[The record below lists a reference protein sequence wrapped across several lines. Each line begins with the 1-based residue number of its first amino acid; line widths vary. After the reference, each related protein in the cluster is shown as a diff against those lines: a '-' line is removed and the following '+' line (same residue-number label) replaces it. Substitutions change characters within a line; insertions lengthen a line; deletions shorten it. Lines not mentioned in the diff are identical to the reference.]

1 MNIKSILVS
10 MLALFALGGTSFAA
24 EEILAEYGPITIKK
38 ANNKKIA
45 YINDDANVPLPEIT
59 NVRVDSVSFNR
70 VFKGTQ
76 SSGTSTT
83 TEGGVAS
90 TLMLPFDISVSE
102 LQTALNNWN
111 FAICEF
117 LEVSRH
123 GCNAGDKT
131 CDLIVN
137 VRKYTKDVIQANTPY
152 ILLLQGKDMRIE
164 FTKSVTLNTTTNSR
178 HRTGSYEGYN
188 WDFIGTYE
196 PIQFNKTT
204 VKGVY
209 GFAGEEKNGTKIGTF
224 KKGNCKDGVC
234 ASVRAFRAY
243 LKAEEANGGASKVR
257 GLAKEGNEVASL
269 EDLPST
275 IEVHLITGK
284 DSTMYLGTMDTRT
297 GEIVVEDRWFDMKGR
312 RLMQKPT
319 AKGTY
324 YNNRKKV
331 VIK

>member
-10 MLALFALGGTSFAA
+10 MLALFALGGTSFAD
-24 EEILAEYGPITIKK
+24 ETYGPITIKTVK
-38 ANNKKIA
+38 GKKVA
-45 YINDDANVPLPEIT
+45 YIDDDANVPLPEIT
-59 NVRVDSVSFNR
+59 GVTVDSVYFTR
-70 VFKGTQ
+70 VLKKG
-76 SSGTSTT
+76 GIY
-83 TEGGVAS
+83 S
-90 TLMLPFDISVSE
+90 TLMLPF
-102 LQTALNNWN
+102 
-111 FAICEF
+111 
-117 LEVSRH
+117 EVEIWKI
-123 GCNAGDKT
+123 NAGNNYKGNMELYEFVDIT
-131 CDLIVN
+131 RGGCESQGNGVCPLQIN
-137 VRKYTKDVIQANTPY
+137 VQEPSYNMLKANIPY
-152 ILLLQGKDMRIE
+152 IVRVYDFDRQIKFSSDG
-164 FTKSVTLNTTTNSR
+164 TTLNTTTNDR
-178 HRTGSYEGYN
+178 HRLGTNTDGYT
-188 WDFIGTYE
+188 WDIIGTYKK
-196 PIQFNKTT
+196 IQFTKST

-209 GFAGEEKNGTKIGTF
+209 GFAGEEKDGTKIGTF
-224 KKGNCKDGVC
+224 KKGTCKDNEC

-243 LKAEEANGGASKVR
+243 LKVEEAGKASQVR

>member
-1 MNIKSILVS
+1 MKIKSILVS
-10 MLALFALGGTSFAA
+10 VLALFALVGTSFADDN
-24 EEILAEYGPITIKK
+24 YGPITIKQVDG
-38 ANNKKIA
+38 KKIA
-45 YINDDANVPLPEIT
+45 YIDDDANVPLPEIN
-59 NVRVDSVSFNR
+59 NVRVDGVSFNR

-90 TLMLPFDISVSE
+90 TLMLPFDISVSD

-117 LEVSRH
+117 VNVSRH

-137 VRKYTKDVIQANTPY
+137 VRQYTGKNIQANTPY
-152 ILLLQGKDMRIE
+152 IFLLQGNDLQLK

-243 LKAEEANGGASKVR
+243 LKAEEAGKASQVR